1 MAGNSI
7 TMNQLKQ
14 FILLL
19 AQGHSN
25 KSIVRITGIAKNTV
39 KKYRQTVVSQPMSV
53 HQLIELDEMQL

>member
-39 KKYRQTVVSQPMSV
+39 KKYRQTVASQPMSV
-53 HQLIELDEMQL
+53 H